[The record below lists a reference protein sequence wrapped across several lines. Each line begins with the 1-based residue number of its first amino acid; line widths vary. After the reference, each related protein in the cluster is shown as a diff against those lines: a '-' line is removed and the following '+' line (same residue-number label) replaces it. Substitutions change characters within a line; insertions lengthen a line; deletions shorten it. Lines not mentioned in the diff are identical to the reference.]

1 MYYNSSKLF
10 ALKLFHK
17 VYSEREKEF
26 NSMVLCNHFAIGIDF
41 KQSNACQKG
50 MLKNHVTI

>member
-1 MYYNSSKLF
+1 MYYNSPKLF